1 MIGTIVSFSN
11 QTAAG
16 VVKSADGARFDFDV
30 AAVLAYDVAELAAG
44 QPVHFEVA
52 DGVFPKAINV
62 SIDPL
67 RPIDSV
73 IDHTREIRRLRY
85 MGFDQ
90 RGSIRAYRY
99 QRIVPGETTQMFTV
113 DTDLMLF
120 QKYHVAIQEGPVLCL
135 RLLSAELAS
144 GGAPGP
150 CAFTERHMA
159 SFLASRP
166 APGAKSGGRK
176 ARRAEEASSV

>member
-1 MIGTIVSFSN
+1 MIGTIISFSKH
-11 QTAAG
+11 TAAG
-16 VVKSADGARFDFDV
+16 VVKSADGVRFEFDL

-44 QPVHFEVA
+44 RPVHFEVA
-52 DGVFPKAINV
+52 AGDFPKAINV

-67 RPIDSV
+67 LPSV
-73 IDHTREIRRLRY
+73 NSVDDHTREIRRLRY

-99 QRIVPGETTQMFTV
+99 QRITPGETTQMFTV
-113 DTDLMLF
+113 DTDLTLF
-120 QKYHVAIQEGPVLCL
+120 QKYQVAIQEGPVLCL

-144 GGAPGP
+144 GGSPGP
-150 CAFTERHMA
+150 RSFTEQHMT

-166 APGAKSGGRK
+166 APGAKSGTKK
-176 ARRAEEASSV
+176 ARRAAEES

>member
-1 MIGTIVSFSN
+1 MIGTIISFSK

-16 VVKSADGARFDFDV
+16 VVKSADGERFEFDL

-44 QPVHFEVA
+44 RPVHFEVA
-52 DGVFPKAINV
+52 AGDFPKAINV

-67 RPIDSV
+67 HPINSV

-99 QRIVPGETTQMFTV
+99 QRITPGETTQMFTV
-113 DTDLMLF
+113 DTDLGLF
-120 QKYHVAIQEGPVLCL
+120 QKYQVAIQEGPALCL
-135 RLLSAELAS
+135 RLLSTELAS
-144 GGAPGP
+144 GGTAGP
-150 CAFTERHMA
+150 CAFTEEHMT
-159 SFLASRP
+159 SFLATRP
-166 APGAKSGGRK
+166 APGAKSGSKK
-176 ARRAEEASSV
+176 ARRAQEGSSI

>member
-1 MIGTIVSFSN
+1 MIGTIVSFSH

-16 VVKSADGARFDFDV
+16 VVKSADGERFEFDV
-30 AAVLAYDVAELAAG
+30 ATVLAYDVAELAVG
-44 QPVHFEVA
+44 RPVHFEVA
-52 DGVFPKAINV
+52 AGDFPKAINI

-67 RPIDSV
+67 RPINSV
-73 IDHTREIRRLRY
+73 TDHTREIRRLRY

-99 QRIVPGETTQMFTV
+99 QRITPGETTQMFTV

-120 QKYHVAIQEGPVLCL
+120 QKYQVAIQEGPVLCL

-144 GGAPGP
+144 GGTPGP
-150 CAFTERHMA
+150 CAFTEQHMT

-166 APGAKSGGRK
+166 APGAKSGTKK
-176 ARRAEEASSV
+176 ARREQEGSAI